1 MSTRSIRTDR
11 PIDPIT
17 VEILRTVAVAAEAE
31 GIAHMLVGATARD
44 VLLTHVFGMEVR
56 RATHDVDFAV
66 AVKDWDQ
73 FEALRA
79 RLVAQGTFKDGGRA
93 RQRLYYK
100 GADGM
105 YDYPIDLVPFG
116 EISKGTN
123 EVAWPPDLKTVMN
136 IAGYD
141 DVLAAAESVEVAP
154 GFIQK
159 IVSIA
164 GLAILKIVAWSD
176 RGRENP
182 KDALD
187 LIFLIDTYAAA
198 GNLDRIYNDDQVIEA
213 GGHDPDNAGAYLLGQ
228 DIRHLASASTLDVLK
243 KIIDNDFE
251 RLTLEMMKPLRHI
264 ENIEERV
271 TLRLQLLQRALA

>member
-1 MSTRSIRTDR
+1 MSPRSIRTDR

-17 VEILRTVAVAAEAE
+17 VEILRAVAGAAEAE
-31 GIAHMLVGATARD
+31 QIAHMLVGATARD
-44 VLLTHVFGMEVR
+44 LLLTHVFGLAVQ

-79 RLVAQGTFKDGGRA
+79 RLVAQGTFNDGGGA
-93 RQRLYYK
+93 KQRLHYQ
-100 GADGM
+100 GVDGL
-105 YDYPIDLVPFG
+105 YDYHLDLVPFG
-116 EISKGTN
+116 EIAQGTSQ
-123 EVAWPPDLKTVMN
+123 VAWPPDLKTVMN

-141 DVLAAAESVEVAP
+141 EVLAAAESVEVAP
-154 GFIQK
+154 GFVQK
-159 IVSIA
+159 VVSIA

-176 RGRENP
+176 RGRANP

-187 LIFLIDTYAAA
+187 LIFLMDSYAAA
-198 GNLDRIYNDDQVIEA
+198 GNLDRIYNDDQLIAA

-243 KIIDNDFE
+243 KIIDDDFG
-251 RLTLEMMKPLRHI
+251 RLTLEMMKPMRHI
-264 ENIEERV
+264 ENIEDRV